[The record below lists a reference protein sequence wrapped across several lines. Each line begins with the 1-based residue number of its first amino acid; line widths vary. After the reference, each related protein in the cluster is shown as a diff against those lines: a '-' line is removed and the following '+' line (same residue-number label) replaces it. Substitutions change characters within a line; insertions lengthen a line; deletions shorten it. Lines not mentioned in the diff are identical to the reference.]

1 MHEENE
7 SIVWGKE
14 KSNSFLFAKY
24 VILYLN
30 IPKESI
36 KKLVKLIRLPKGMIN
51 ILKFPAILSIFPVT
65 GS

>member
-1 MHEENE
+1 MHEGNE

-24 VILYLN
+24 VILYLK

-36 KKLVKLIRLPKGMIN
+36 EKLVKLIRL
-51 ILKFPAILSIFPVT
+51 LREVLRA
-65 GS
+65 